1 MRREELYK
9 IFCDIPTLS
18 TERLTLRGMRSQ
30 DAEDMYRYASRADVT
45 EFLLWSPHRSLSYT
59 REYLKYVERRYS
71 LGDFFDWAIVNKA
84 DEKMI
89 GTCGFA
95 RIDAENQMGELGY
108 VLNPEYHGKGVATE
122 AAREVMRFGFE
133 TLGLHR
139 IEARFMEGNDS
150 SRRVMERLGM
160 SFEGFARESI
170 FVKGRYVT
178 VGKYAILSRD
188 FLNFKKEE

>member
-1 MRREELYK
+1 MRREDIYK

-30 DAEDMYRYASRADVT
+30 DAEDMYSYASRSDIT
-45 EFLLWSPHRSLSYT
+45 EFLLWSSHRSLSYT

-71 LGDFFDWAIVNKA
+71 LGDFYDWAIVNKS
-84 DEKMI
+84 DGKMI
-89 GTCGFA
+89 GTCGFT
-95 RIDAENQMGELGY
+95 RIDAENQAGELGY
-108 VLNPEYHGKGVATE
+108 VLNPEYHGRGIATE
-122 AAREVMRFGFE
+122 AAREVLRFGFE

-139 IEARFMEGNDS
+139 IEARFMEGNEP

-160 SFEGFARESI
+160 SFEGMARESV

-178 VGKYAILSRD
+178 VGKYAIISSD
-188 FLNFKKEE
+188 FSN

>member
-30 DAEDMYRYASRADVT
+30 DAEDMYRYASRADIT
-45 EFLLWSPHRSLSYT
+45 EYLLWSPHHSLSYT

-84 DEKMI
+84 DGKMI

-95 RIDAENQMGELGY
+95 RIDAENQLGELGY
-108 VLNPEYHGKGVATE
+108 VLNPEYQGKGIATE
-122 AAREVMRFGFE
+122 AAREVVRFGFE

-139 IEARFMEGNDS
+139 IEARFMEKNDS

-160 SFEGFARESI
+160 SFEGFARESV